1 MNLAEPLTLFAA
13 RFLDVLLGAA
23 PFLLFG
29 ALAAG
34 LIEGLLSR
42 DDLARLIPRRTLPA
56 ALAGSVLGLILPV
69 GEYGV
74 IPVTRAL
81 LRQGMPLPAAVA
93 FLLAGPVIN
102 SLALA
107 GTYVALRDHDPSLL
121 ALRAAVALVAAVLI
135 GVLAAF
141 APGRERWLRPTP
153 PADSPPTPDAPSRS
167 GLRRALAAS
176 GREIALLGRY
186 LLIAALLAAGVGAIL
201 APDDFESLAEGW
213 VGAALALQARAYA
226 LPGGTPADAFAARD
240 LTETFARGAVL
251 AFLAFGAML
260 DLTGTV
266 LLLSVVQRRAALALV
281 ALALL
286 ISGLAGV
293 ITGGDAAPRARLP
306 RAVFIAPADA
316 YPRNLVVADL
326 ETGAVTP
333 LTAAAH
339 GIEDFAPSP
348 DGTQIAYTQNNDD
361 GTADIWVVDVAD
373 GGARPLTRCVRA
385 LCMAPAWHPDGTRVA
400 YQRQEFSTAP
410 GDAARATRAWVVDV
424 STAQS
429 ALLFAD
435 AQLLGADPA
444 WSPDRRRVAVYD
456 ARAGAIRVH
465 DLLDGSAVLL
475 TSEPG
480 ETGLFAP
487 DGERLIY
494 PVLVRGALGQE
505 FYAHLMLADLSAQTE
520 VSLSGEPDAP
530 VDDGFAAWS
539 PDGTRLVV
547 ARRYLDERYTAG
559 KQLYTLDVA
568 TGEATPLL
576 VDAAYT
582 HAAPQWD
589 ASGRFV
595 LYQRFALAET
605 DAQPEVWVLDTHTG
619 EARMLAQNAFL
630 PAWLP

>member
-1 MNLAEPLTLFAA
+1 MNLAEPLMQFAA
-13 RFLDVLLGAA
+13 RFLDVLVGAA

-34 LIEGLLSR
+34 LIEGFLSR
-42 DDLARLIPRRTLPA
+42 DDLARLIPRRTVPA

-81 LRQGMPLPAAVA
+81 LRKGMPLPAAVA

-102 SLALA
+102 PLALA
-107 GTYVALRDHDPSLL
+107 GTYIALRDHDPSLL
-121 ALRAAVALVAAVLI
+121 VLRAAVALLSAVLI
-135 GVLAAF
+135 GALAAF
-141 APGRERWLRPTP
+141 APGRERWLHPIP
-153 PADSPPTPDAPSRS
+153 PAPPRA
-167 GLRRALAAS
+167 GLRRALIAS

-186 LLIAALLAAGVGAIL
+186 LLIAALLAAGVRLIL
-201 APDDFESLAEGW
+201 APGDFESLAEGRA
-213 VGAALALQARAYA
+213 GAVLALQARAFA
-226 LPGGTPADAFAARD
+226 LPTGTPADAFAARD
-240 LTETFARGAVL
+240 LTGAFARGAVL
-251 AFLAFGAML
+251 ALLTFGAML

-266 LLLSVVQRRAALALV
+266 LLLSVLRRRAVLALLALALGIT
-281 ALALL
+281 A
-286 ISGLAGV
+286 LAGV
-293 ITGGDAAPRARLP
+293 IVGGADEAGQPRVRLP
-306 RAVFIAPADA
+306 RAAFIAPADA
-316 YPRNLVVADL
+316 YPRNVYLADL
-326 ETGAVTP
+326 ETGVATP
-333 LTAAAH
+333 LTDAAH
-339 GIEDFAPSP
+339 GVEDFAPSP

-361 GTADIWVVDVAD
+361 GTADIWVVEVAS
-373 GGARPLTRCVRA
+373 GEARPLTRCVRA
-385 LCMAPAWHPDGTRVA
+385 LCMAPAWHPDGTRIA
-400 YQRQEFSTAP
+400 YQRQEFSAAP

-429 ALLFAD
+429 ALLFPD
-435 AQLLGADPA
+435 VQLLGADPV
-444 WSPDRRRVAVYD
+444 WSPDGRRVAVYD
-456 ARAGAIRVH
+456 ARAGGIRVH
-465 DLLDGSAVLL
+465 DLLDGSVVVL

-487 DGERLIY
+487 DGERLVY

-505 FYAHLMLADLSAQTE
+505 FYAHLMLADLPAGTQ

-559 KQLYTLDVA
+559 QQLYTLDVA
-568 TGEATPLL
+568 TGDAAPLL

-589 ASGRFV
+589 ATGRYV
-595 LYQRFALAET
+595 LYQRFALAEAG
-605 DAQPEVWVLDTHTG
+605 AQPEVWVLDTHTG
-619 EARMLAQNAFL
+619 EARMLAQNAFF

>member
-1 MNLAEPLTLFAA
+1 MNLAEPLTQFAA
-13 RFLDVLLGAA
+13 RFLDVLVGAA

-34 LIEGLLSR
+34 LIEVFLSR

-74 IPVTRAL
+74 IPVARAL
-81 LRQGMPLPAAVA
+81 LRKGMPLPAAVA

-102 SLALA
+102 PIALA
-107 GTYVALRDHDPSLL
+107 GTYIALRDHDPSLL
-121 ALRAAVALVAAVLI
+121 ALRAAVALVSAVLI
-135 GVLAAF
+135 GALVAF
-141 APGRERWLRPTP
+141 APGRERWLHPVP
-153 PADSPPTPDAPSRS
+153 PAPPRA
-167 GLRRALAAS
+167 GLRRALIAS

-186 LLIAALLAAGVGAIL
+186 LLIAALLAAGVRLIL
-201 APDDFESLAEGW
+201 APGDFESLAEGR
-213 VGAALALQARAYA
+213 VGAVLALQARALA
-226 LPGGTPADAFAARD
+226 LPTGTPADAFAARD
-240 LTETFARGAVL
+240 LTGAFARGAVL
-251 AFLAFGAML
+251 AFLAGGAML
-260 DLTGTV
+260 DLTGTI
-266 LLLSVVQRRAALALV
+266 LLLSVLRRRAVFALLALT
-281 ALALL
+281 LL

-293 ITGGDAAPRARLP
+293 IVGADEAEQPRARAL
-306 RAVFIAPADA
+306 RTVFLSPADA
-316 YPRNLVVADL
+316 YPRNVYLADL
-326 ETGAVTP
+326 ETGAATP
-333 LTAAAH
+333 LTDAAH
-339 GIEDFAPSP
+339 GVEDFAPSP

-361 GTADIWVVDVAD
+361 GTADIWVVEVTS
-373 GGARPLTRCVRA
+373 GRARPLTRCVRA
-385 LCMAPAWHPDGTRVA
+385 LCMAPAWHPDGTRIA
-400 YQRQEFSTAP
+400 YQRQEFSAAP

-429 ALLFAD
+429 ALLFPD
-435 AQLLGADPA
+435 AQLLGADPV
-444 WSPDRRRVAVYD
+444 WSPDGRRVAVYD
-456 ARAGAIRVH
+456 ARAGGIRVH
-465 DLLDGSAVLL
+465 DLLDGSVVVL

-487 DGERLIY
+487 DGERLVY

-505 FYAHLMLADLSAQTE
+505 FYAHLMLADLPAGTQ

-539 PDGTRLVV
+539 PDGARLVV

-568 TGEATPLL
+568 TGDAAPLL

-589 ASGRFV
+589 ATGRYV
-595 LYQRFALAET
+595 LYQRFALAEA
-605 DAQPEVWVLDTHTG
+605 DARPEVWVLDTDTG
-619 EARMLAQNAFL
+619 EARMLAQNAFF

>member
-1 MNLAEPLTLFAA
+1 MNLAEPLTQYAA
-13 RFLDVLLGAA
+13 RFLDILVGAA

-34 LIEGLLSR
+34 LIEVFLSR

-56 ALAGSVLGLILPV
+56 ALAGSVLGLILPI

-74 IPVTRAL
+74 IPVARAL
-81 LRQGMPLPAAVA
+81 LRKGMPLPAAVA

-102 SLALA
+102 PIALA
-107 GTYVALRDHDPSLL
+107 GTYVALRDHDLSLL
-121 ALRAAVALVAAVLI
+121 ALRAAAALISALLI
-135 GVLAAF
+135 GLLAAF
-141 APGRERWLRPTP
+141 APGCERWPRPAP
-153 PADSPPTPDAPSRS
+153 LVPDAPPRA

-186 LLIAALLAAGVGAIL
+186 LLIAALLAAGVRMIL
-201 APDDFESLAEGW
+201 APGDFESLAEGRA
-213 VGAALALQARAYA
+213 GAVLALGARAFA
-226 LPGGTPADAFAARD
+226 LPTGTPADAFAARD
-240 LTETFARGAVL
+240 LTGTFAQGAVL
-251 AFLAFGAML
+251 AFLAGGAML

-266 LLLSVVQRRAALALV
+266 LLLSILRRRAVFALLALT
-281 ALALL
+281 LL

-293 ITGGDAAPRARLP
+293 IVGADEAEQPRARAL
-306 RAVFIAPADA
+306 RAVFLSPADA
-316 YPRNLVVADL
+316 YPRNVYLADL
-326 ETGAVTP
+326 ETGAATP
-333 LTAAAH
+333 LTDAAH
-339 GIEDFAPSP
+339 GVEDFAPSP
-348 DGTQIAYTQNNDD
+348 DGAQIAYTQNNDG
-361 GTADIWVVDVAD
+361 GTADIWVVDVAS
-373 GGARPLTRCVRA
+373 GKARPLTRCVRA
-385 LCMAPAWHPDGTRVA
+385 LCTAPAWHPDGTRIA
-400 YQRQEFSTAP
+400 YQRQEFSATP

-444 WSPDRRRVAVYD
+444 WSPDGRRVAVYD
-456 ARAGAIRVH
+456 ARAGGIRVH
-465 DLLDGSAVLL
+465 NLLDGSSVLL
-475 TSEPG
+475 SSEPG

-487 DGERLIY
+487 DGERLVY

-520 VSLSGEPDAP
+520 VPLSGEPDAP
-530 VDDGFAAWS
+530 LDDGFAAWS

-547 ARRYLDERYTAG
+547 ARRYLDERYTPG

-589 ASGRFV
+589 ATGRCV
-595 LYQRFALAET
+595 LYQRFVLAEA

-619 EARMLAQNAFL
+619 EARLLAQNAFL

>member
-1 MNLAEPLTLFAA
+1 MNLAEPLTQFAA
-13 RFLDVLLGAA
+13 RFLDVLVGAA

-34 LIEGLLSR
+34 LIEVFLSR
-42 DDLARLIPRRTLPA
+42 DDLARLIPRRPLPA

-74 IPVTRAL
+74 IPVARAL
-81 LRQGMPLPAAVA
+81 LRKGMPLPAAVA

-102 SLALA
+102 PIALA
-107 GTYVALRDHDPSLL
+107 GTYVALRDHDSSLL
-121 ALRAAVALVAAVLI
+121 VWRAVTVLISAVLI
-135 GVLAAF
+135 GLLAAF
-141 APGRERWLRPTP
+141 APGRERWPRPAP
-153 PADSPPTPDAPSRS
+153 PAPD
-167 GLRRALAAS
+167 ALAAS

-186 LLIAALLAAGVGAIL
+186 LLIAALLAAGVRMIL
-201 APDDFESLAEGW
+201 APHDFESLAEGRAGT
-213 VGAALALQARAYA
+213 VLALGARAFA
-226 LPGGTPADAFAARD
+226 LPTGTPADAFAARD
-240 LTETFARGAVL
+240 LTGTFARGAVL
-251 AFLAFGAML
+251 AFLAGGAML

-266 LLLSVVQRRAALALV
+266 LLLSILRRRAVFALLALT
-281 ALALL
+281 LL

-293 ITGGDAAPRARLP
+293 IVGADEAEQPRARAL
-306 RAVFIAPADA
+306 RAVFLSPADA
-316 YPRNLVVADL
+316 YPRNVYLADL
-326 ETGAVTP
+326 ETGVATP
-333 LTAAAH
+333 LTDAAH
-339 GIEDFAPSP
+339 GVEDFAPSP
-348 DGTQIAYTQNNDD
+348 DGAQIAYTQNNDD
-361 GTADIWVVDVAD
+361 GTADIWVVDVAS
-373 GGARPLTRCVRA
+373 GKARPLTGCARA
-385 LCMAPAWHPDGTRVA
+385 LCTAPAWHPDGTRIA
-400 YQRQEFSTAP
+400 YQRQEFSATP

-444 WSPDRRRVAVYD
+444 WSPDGRRVAVYD
-456 ARAGAIRVH
+456 ARAGGIRVH
-465 DLLDGSAVLL
+465 NLLDGSSVLL
-475 TSEPG
+475 SSEPG

-487 DGERLIY
+487 DGERLVY

-520 VSLSGEPDAP
+520 ASLSGEPDAP
-530 VDDGFAAWS
+530 LDDGFAAWS

-547 ARRYLDERYTAG
+547 ARRYLDERYTPG

-568 TGEATPLL
+568 TGEATLLL

-589 ASGRFV
+589 ATGRFV
-595 LYQRFALAET
+595 LYQRFALAEA

-619 EARMLAQNAFL
+619 EARLLAQNAFL